1 MRPTVQKPLY
11 TNVSL
16 LYVMSRA
23 ELAGY
28 ATQSMTP
35 AQYDAAR
42 QKLASMPA
50 MQMVSPDAALAL
62 VLGGNPFAGWFAAD
76 DREDAVVMR
85 RRDLYKEIIMTES
98 KWLRECADSVY
109 LETFDDVTN
118 GYVQGYMPTLDP
130 LRAVALIDQ
139 ITRDI
144 LSNE

>member
-76 DREDAVVMR
+76 DREDETVMR

-98 KWLRECADSVY
+98 KWLRERADSVY

-130 LRAVALIDQ
+130 LRAVVLIDQ

-144 LSNE
+144 LSNQ

>member
-1 MRPTVQKPLY
+1 
-11 TNVSL
+11 
-16 LYVMSRA
+16 MSRA

-50 MQMVSPDAALAL
+50 MQMVSPDAACAL

-98 KWLRECADSVY
+98 KWLRERADSVY

-144 LSNE
+144 LSN

>member
-50 MQMVSPDAALAL
+50 MQMVSPDAACAL

-76 DREDAVVMR
+76 DREDAVVIR
-85 RRDLYKEIIMTES
+85 RRDLYKEIIMIES
-98 KWLRECADSVY
+98 KWLRERADSVY

>member
-98 KWLRECADSVY
+98 KWLRERADRVY

>member
-50 MQMVSPDAALAL
+50 MQMVSPDAACAL

-98 KWLRECADSVY
+98 KWLRERADSVY

-130 LRAVALIDQ
+130 LRAVSLIDQ

-144 LSNE
+144 LSN

>member
-28 ATQSMTP
+28 TTQSMTP

-42 QKLASMPA
+42 QKLVSMPA

-76 DREDAVVMR
+76 DREDETVMR

-109 LETFDDVTN
+109 LETFEEVTN

-130 LRAVALIDQ
+130 LRAVSLIDQ

-144 LSNE
+144 LSN

>member
-23 ELAGY
+23 ELSGY

-98 KWLRECADSVY
+98 KWLRERADSVY

-118 GYVQGYMPTLDP
+118 GYVQGYMPTLAV
-130 LRAVALIDQ
+130 LRAVQKRIGGVIKRNAD
-139 ITRDI
+139 
-144 LSNE
+144 

>member
-1 MRPTVQKPLY
+1 MRPPVQKPLY

-16 LYVMSRA
+16 LYVMDRA

-28 ATQSMTP
+28 ATQAMTP

-50 MQMVSPDAALAL
+50 MQMVSPDAARAL
-62 VLGGNPFAGWFAAD
+62 VLGGNPFAGWFDAD
-76 DREDAVVMR
+76 DREDEAVMR
-85 RRDLYKEIIMTES
+85 RRDLYRSIIMFES
-98 KWLRECADSVY
+98 KWLRASVNDDY
-109 LETFDDVTN
+109 LCTFENVLN

-144 LSNE
+144 LSN

>member
-16 LYVMSRA
+16 LYVMSCA

-50 MQMVSPDAALAL
+50 MQMVSPDAACAL

-98 KWLRECADSVY
+98 KWLRERADSVY

-130 LRAVALIDQ
+130 LRAVALIDH

-144 LSNE
+144 LSN

>member
-98 KWLRECADSVY
+98 KWLRERADSVY

-118 GYVQGYMPTLDP
+118 GYVQGYMPTLDL

>member
-42 QKLASMPA
+42 QKLVSMPA

-76 DREDAVVMR
+76 DREDETVMR

-109 LETFDDVTN
+109 LETFEEVTN

-130 LRAVALIDQ
+130 PRAVSLIDQ

-144 LSNE
+144 LSN

>member
-62 VLGGNPFAGWFAAD
+62 VLGGNPFAGWFDAD
-76 DREDAVVMR
+76 DREDEAVMR

-98 KWLRECADSVY
+98 KWLRKESGGEYA
-109 LETFDDVTN
+109 ETFEEVTN

-144 LSNE
+144 LSNS

>member
-50 MQMVSPDAALAL
+50 MQMVSPDAACAL

-98 KWLRECADSVY
+98 KWLRERADSVY
-109 LETFDDVTN
+109 LETFEEVTN

-144 LSNE
+144 LSNK

>member
-50 MQMVSPDAALAL
+50 MQMVSPDAACAL

-98 KWLRECADSVY
+98 KWLRERADSIY

-139 ITRDI
+139 ITCDI

>member
-50 MQMVSPDAALAL
+50 MQMVSPDAACAL

-98 KWLRECADSVY
+98 KWLRERADSVY

-130 LRAVALIDQ
+130 LRAVVLIDQ

-144 LSNE
+144 LSN

>member
-50 MQMVSPDAALAL
+50 MQMVSPDAACAL

-76 DREDAVVMR
+76 DREDEVVMR
-85 RRDLYKEIIMTES
+85 RRDLYKEIIMIES

-144 LSNE
+144 LSN

>member
-1 MRPTVQKPLY
+1 MRTTVQKPLY

-50 MQMVSPDAALAL
+50 MQMVSPDAACAL

-98 KWLRECADSVY
+98 KWLRERADSVY

-144 LSNE
+144 LSN

>member
-50 MQMVSPDAALAL
+50 MQMVSPDAACAL
-62 VLGGNPFAGWFAAD
+62 ILGGNPFAGWFAAD

-98 KWLRECADSVY
+98 KWLRERADSVY

-130 LRAVALIDQ
+130 MRAVSLIDQ

-144 LSNE
+144 LSN

>member
-62 VLGGNPFAGWFAAD
+62 VLGGNPFAGWFDAD
-76 DREDAVVMR
+76 DREDETVMR

-98 KWLRECADSVY
+98 KWLRERADSVY

-144 LSNE
+144 LSN

>member
-50 MQMVSPDAALAL
+50 MQMVSPDAACAL

-98 KWLRECADSVY
+98 KWLRERADSVY

-130 LRAVALIDQ
+130 LRAVQKRVGGVIKGNAD
-139 ITRDI
+139 
-144 LSNE
+144 

>member
-50 MQMVSPDAALAL
+50 MQMVSPDAACAL

-109 LETFDDVTN
+109 LETFEEVTN

-130 LRAVALIDQ
+130 LRAVSLIDQ

-144 LSNE
+144 LSN

>member
-50 MQMVSPDAALAL
+50 MQMVSPDAACAL

-85 RRDLYKEIIMTES
+85 RRDLYKEIIMIES
-98 KWLRECADSVY
+98 KWLRERADSVY

-144 LSNE
+144 LSN

>member
-98 KWLRECADSVY
+98 KWLRERADSVY

-144 LSNE
+144 LSNK

>member
-50 MQMVSPDAALAL
+50 MQMVSPDAACAL

>member
-76 DREDAVVMR
+76 DREDVVVMR

>member
-109 LETFDDVTN
+109 LETFEEVTN

-144 LSNE
+144 LSN

>member
-11 TNVSL
+11 TNASL

>member
-35 AQYDAAR
+35 DQYDAAR

-50 MQMVSPDAALAL
+50 MQMVSPDAACAL

-85 RRDLYKEIIMTES
+85 RRDLYKEIIMIES
-98 KWLRECADSVY
+98 KWLRERADSVY

-130 LRAVALIDQ
+130 LRAVVLIDQ

-144 LSNE
+144 LSNQ

>member
-1 MRPTVQKPLY
+1 MRPTVRKPLY

-35 AQYDAAR
+35 DQYDAAR

-50 MQMVSPDAALAL
+50 MQMVSPDAACAL

-85 RRDLYKEIIMTES
+85 RRDLYKEIIMIES
-98 KWLRECADSVY
+98 KWLRERADSVY
-109 LETFDDVTN
+109 LETFEDVTN

-130 LRAVALIDQ
+130 LRAVVLIDQ

-144 LSNE
+144 LSNQ

>member
-50 MQMVSPDAALAL
+50 MQMVSPDAACAL

-98 KWLRECADSVY
+98 KWLRERADSVY

>member
-50 MQMVSPDAALAL
+50 MQMVSPDAACAL
-62 VLGGNPFAGWFAAD
+62 ILGGNPFAGWFAAD

-85 RRDLYKEIIMTES
+85 RRDLYKEIIMIES
-98 KWLRECADSVY
+98 KWLRERADSVY

-144 LSNE
+144 LSN

>member
-50 MQMVSPDAALAL
+50 MQMVSPDAACAL

-98 KWLRECADSVY
+98 KWLRERADSVY
-109 LETFDDVTN
+109 LETFNDVTN

-144 LSNE
+144 LSNP

>member
-1 MRPTVQKPLY
+1 MRHTVQKPLY

-42 QKLASMPA
+42 KKLASMPA
-50 MQMVSPDAALAL
+50 MQMVSPDAACAL

-98 KWLRECADSVY
+98 KWLRERADSVY

-118 GYVQGYMPTLDP
+118 GYVQGYMPALDP

-144 LSNE
+144 LFNE

>member
-85 RRDLYKEIIMTES
+85 RRDLYKEIIMIES
-98 KWLRECADSVY
+98 KWLRERADSVY

-144 LSNE
+144 LSN

>member
-1 MRPTVQKPLY
+1 MRPTVQNPLY

-50 MQMVSPDAALAL
+50 MQMVSPDAACAL

-98 KWLRECADSVY
+98 KWLRERADSVY

>member
-28 ATQSMTP
+28 ATQSMMP

-42 QKLASMPA
+42 QKLSSMPA

-76 DREDAVVMR
+76 DREDETVMR

-98 KWLRECADSVY
+98 KWLRKESGGEYA
-109 LETFDDVTN
+109 ETFEEVTN
-118 GYVQGYMPTLDP
+118 GYIQGYMPTLDP

-144 LSNE
+144 LSN

>member
-98 KWLRECADSVY
+98 KWLRERADSVY

-130 LRAVALIDQ
+130 LRAVTLIDQ

>member
-1 MRPTVQKPLY
+1 MRPPVQKPLY
-11 TNVSL
+11 MNVSL

-50 MQMVSPDAALAL
+50 MQMVSPDAARAL
-62 VLGGNPFAGWFAAD
+62 VLGGNPFAGWFDSD
-76 DREDAVVMR
+76 DREDEAVMR

-98 KWLRECADSVY
+98 KWLRKENGKEYA
-109 LETFDDVTN
+109 ETFEEVTN

-144 LSNE
+144 LSNP

>member
-76 DREDAVVMR
+76 DREDEAVMR

-98 KWLRECADSVY
+98 KWLRERADSVY
-109 LETFDDVTN
+109 LETFEEVTN

-130 LRAVALIDQ
+130 LQAVALIDQ

-144 LSNE
+144 LSN